1 MLDTPGHVD
10 FSAEMER
17 TLQVLDYAILVINGA
32 DGVQGHTMTLWRLLA
47 RYQIPTFLFINKMDQ
62 DGTDKEKLL
71 AELKKRLSDN
81 CVDFTWENTSGM
93 ENSIDETAEK
103 AEDEISDLQSRF
115 LEDISVCDEELLEK
129 ISGNRGNINIRY
141 PKSNQRA
148 KTFPMFLRL
157 CAENDRCRRIP
168 PWAGKIL

>member
-1 MLDTPGHVD
+1 MD

-93 ENSIDETAEK
+93 ENSTDETAEK
-103 AEDEISDLQSRF
+103 AEDEISDLQSQF
-115 LEDISVCDEELLEK
+115 LEDISVCDEELLENTWK
-129 ISGNRGNINIRY
+129 QRKYQHQISE
-141 PKSNQRA
+141 K
-148 KTFPMFLRL
+148 
-157 CAENDRCRRIP
+157 
-168 PWAGKIL
+168 